1 MRFGR
6 AIQLSIKVM
15 WFFESR
21 NDILTPEPVDKVV
34 VPVRF
39 EHVARIF
46 NIVLG
51 VVNIALFCLWFSL
64 IRKDSVVEN
73 SEASAYILNQVSMQV
88 TALGAM
94 IAAGALLLAGLGLF
108 GFQVVMERAENK
120 AEEAARSNVAAKWD
134 QFVKQRGLVVQV
146 NAGPAGPVPQAEDAK
161 EVEGGL

>member
-1 MRFGR
+1 
-6 AIQLSIKVM
+6 
-15 WFFESR
+15 
-21 NDILTPEPVDKVV
+21 
-34 VPVRF
+34 
-39 EHVARIF
+39 
-46 NIVLG
+46 
-51 VVNIALFCLWFSL
+51 
-64 IRKDSVVEN
+64 
-73 SEASAYILNQVSMQV
+73 MQV

>member
-6 AIQLSIKVM
+6 ISASIKVM
-15 WFFESR
+15 WFFKSR
-21 NDILTPEPVDKVV
+21 NHILTPEPVDKVV

-73 SEASAYILNQVSMQV
+73 SEASAYILNQV
-88 TALGAM
+88 
-94 IAAGALLLAGLGLF
+94 
-108 GFQVVMERAENK
+108 
-120 AEEAARSNVAAKWD
+120 
-134 QFVKQRGLVVQV
+134 
-146 NAGPAGPVPQAEDAK
+146 
-161 EVEGGL
+161 